1 MSEWDTN
8 RKDGLLSKRNECIY
22 IYIYAKLLLPFLPD
36 DIVLIKILNRMM
48 TIGIRLEWEIRLK
61 ID

>member
-1 MSEWDTN
+1 MN
-8 RKDGLLSKRNECIY
+8 VYIY

-48 TIGIRLEWEIRLK
+48 TIGIRLE
-61 ID
+61 